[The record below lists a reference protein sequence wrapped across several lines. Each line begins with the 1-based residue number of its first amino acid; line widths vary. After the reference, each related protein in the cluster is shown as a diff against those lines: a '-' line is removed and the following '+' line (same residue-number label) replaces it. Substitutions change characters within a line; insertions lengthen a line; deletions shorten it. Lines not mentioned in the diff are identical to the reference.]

1 VRPIT
6 VACAGAGYWGK
17 NLVRVFHDLP
27 GVRLKAVCDP
37 SPAVRQAL
45 GRQYPGLRLEEELQ
59 AVLADPEVEA
69 VVLAVPAVR
78 HYEAARQA
86 LEAGKQVYVE
96 KPLAMS
102 SAEAGELVE
111 LAAAKNRVLMVGH
124 LLMYHPA
131 VEFLAE
137 LVRRGELGEIYYL
150 YAQRVNLGI
159 VRRDENALWS
169 LAPHDVSMI
178 LHLVG
183 QEPATVSARG
193 ACYLQRGI
201 EDVVFVNLQF
211 PAGAMAQI
219 QVSWLDPHKVRR
231 LTIVGSEKMALF
243 DDAES
248 AEKVRIYDKAAQRR
262 DYESYGEAITLRFG
276 DVVIPHLD
284 MAEPLKLECQ
294 HFADCVREHR
304 EPRSGGREGL
314 RVVRV
319 LEAAQRSLALRG
331 APVELQPCLRELA
344 G

>member
-1 VRPIT
+1 MRKIT

-37 SPAVRQAL
+37 NESVRQAM
-45 GRQYPGLRLEEELQ
+45 GRQYPDLQVVEDFASVLR
-59 AVLADPEVEA
+59 DPEVEA
-69 VVLAVPAVR
+69 VVLAVPAIH

-102 SAEAGELVE
+102 SGEAQGLVE
-111 LAAAKNRVLMVGH
+111 LAAARNCILMVGH

-131 VEFLAE
+131 VELLKQ
-137 LVRRGELGEIYYL
+137 LVQRGELGDLYYL
-150 YAQRVNLGI
+150 YSQRVNLGI

-169 LAPHDVSMI
+169 LAPHDVSVI
-178 LHLVG
+178 LHLVE
-183 QEPATVSARG
+183 QEPASVSARG
-193 ACYLQRGI
+193 ACYLQAGI

-211 PAGAMAQI
+211 PGGVMAQI

-231 LTIVGSEKMALF
+231 LTIVGSRKMVLF
-243 DDAES
+243 DDVES

-262 DYESYGEAITLRFG
+262 DYDSYGEAITLRFG
-276 DVVIPHLD
+276 DVVIPHLN

-294 HFADCVREHR
+294 HFAECVRERR
-304 EPRSGGREGL
+304 EPRSSGRDGL

-319 LEAAQRSLALRG
+319 LEAAQRSLAQHG
-331 APVELQPCLRELA
+331 APVDLREP
-344 G
+344 